1 MTSSAHIIHAHMLA
15 SKISW
20 NYDLKNWKIRVF
32 IVLTFLNR
40 AARSLTVRDKTCQKM
55 RYMVELLEAVAM
67 Q

>member
-1 MTSSAHIIHAHMLA
+1 MLA